1 MAYFFGLILFFFP
14 SLVFSQSAAVGQV
27 DIAGWIKTAEGT
39 YTKAF
44 GDTKLTLDSPPQ
56 GVKATTSL
64 NVNTSKGLVPFEIS
78 KTANVD
84 VSKIGKSMGT
94 LARLGG
100 PVGLTLTAA
109 TLVCELTTICNQ
121 AGQWMMQVAE
131 DPENPNSYPVTDGKW
146 QGNTPATFPTASG
159 VCSDRAFLDLNFGTG
174 FSYDHMEYVQEGV
187 FQCFAFR
194 TSEPEGGSYP
204 GTHAAKLSGCADG
217 YVLSGSTCNKE
228 AATTR
233 PVTPDDWAAKESLMN
248 DDRFIPELIEKGAQ
262 VPVSG
267 VPTLTAGGMKQLGLD
282 SVPTKDSSGN
292 VTGRADT
299 TTSIEA
305 VDAGTSD
312 APGRVI
318 IKETK
323 TTINYDNSNTQI
335 STSTSTSYSNQPQ
348 EKEPSQFTISFD
360 TVPEATLPGYSIPN
374 TFASDSWGSGTCPPD
389 FDVNL
394 INASFVIPT
403 QPVCS
408 TAEMINPFVLLFA
421 AIASIYIISGVRS
434 ASAT

>member
-1 MAYFFGLILFFFP
+1 MAYLFGLVLLLLSSFA
-14 SLVFSQSAAVGQV
+14 FSQSAAVGQV

-44 GDTKLTLDSPPQ
+44 GDTKLTLESPPQ

-64 NVNTSKGLVPFEIS
+64 NVNTSKGLVPFEVS

-84 VSKIGKSMGT
+84 VSRIGKSVGSLSR
-94 LARLGG
+94 LAG

-109 TLVCELTTICNQ
+109 SLVCELTTICNQ
-121 AGQWMMQVAE
+121 AGQWMMQIAE

-146 QGNTPATFPTASG
+146 QGNTPSTYPSATAA
-159 VCSDRAFLDLNFGTG
+159 CSARDFLDINYGTD
-174 FSYDHMEYVQEGV
+174 FSHDHMEFIQEGV
-187 FQCFAFR
+187 FQCFGFR
-194 TSEPEGGSYP
+194 TTQPEGGSYP
-204 GTHAAKLSGCADG
+204 GTYVTKISGCATG
-217 YVLSGSTCNKE
+217 YVLSGSDCNKE

-233 PVTPDDWAAKESLMN
+233 PVTNEDWAAKESLMN

-267 VPTLTAGGMKQLGLD
+267 LPTLTAGGMKQLGLD
-282 SVPTKDSSGN
+282 SVPTKDTSGN

-360 TVPEATLPGYSIPN
+360 TVPEATLPAYIVPN
-374 TFASDSWGSGTCPPD
+374 TFASDSWGSGSCPA
-389 FDVNL
+389 N
-394 INASFVIPT
+394 IPVAISQFAFEIPS
-403 QPVCS
+403 QPVCD
-408 TAEMINPFVLLFA
+408 TAEMINPFVLLLA
-421 AIASIYIISGVRS
+421 AIASVYIVSGVRGS
-434 ASAT
+434 ST